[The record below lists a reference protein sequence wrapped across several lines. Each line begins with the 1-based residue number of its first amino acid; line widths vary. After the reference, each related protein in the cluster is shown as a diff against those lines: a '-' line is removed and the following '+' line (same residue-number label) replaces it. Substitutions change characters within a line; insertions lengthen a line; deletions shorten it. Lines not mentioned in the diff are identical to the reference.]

1 MRQALAARVCP
12 SSPAGA
18 PPLAGRPSPPPLD
31 KRRPADA
38 SLRAAALLRLAGHSC
53 RCGAPRALV
62 ETRATAHRRLP
73 ERRSAGTGSGS
84 SSSASGGAEQDPLS
98 GLHGSSRLPS
108 AAAGDAAL
116 IAGLG
121 GCGGGGA
128 GAAAAAAYVTV
139 DRPPLFLHE
148 LPPRSPSDRH
158 TVDGGSDGTA
168 SCSGGNDGR
177 DSGGGRGGGRRNGR
191 SLGGNRA
198 GAHSSKWLQHTEAAA
213 SQRRAMGPSLLVF
226 SGGTAFNGVVE
237 ELKLY
242 TTRVAHV
249 LPVSDDGGSTAEIVR
264 VLGGPAI
271 GDIRSR
277 CLRLSDDSSSE
288 AKAVKRLLAHR
299 LPLEAAA
306 AKAEWMDI
314 VEGEH
319 ELWRGVSEP
328 YKDTIRAFL
337 ILWHASERF
346 LYQNG
351 SVGNFFFAG
360 ARTFFRSLDA
370 AIFLYCRVSHIPT
383 ESLVLPVDGTIIRGQ
398 NEISHPSTGKAS
410 HDTLG
415 TVVKAKHSS
424 PPLLAPIKRVFY
436 MSSEGSNHLHEV
448 FPAVNPTILEQL
460 QHVNAI
466 IYGMGSLYT
475 SIMPSLVCLRQSR
488 VREVFSRSANVL
500 HRATSSACSDCGMRN
515 PQVPR
520 GVGEAIAA
528 RTCPKVKL
536 IHMYSSC
543 RAESA
548 QVLSC
553 RASYDVANGLSQAC
567 GLHNTLD
574 LGAGASTNTCS
585 RLQILFLNGSHD
597 RETAGMTASDFVAA
611 ISEELNRRYGE
622 DTERYRHPPSAF
634 VNVLVA
640 PKGGDVPVD
649 IPKLEDM
656 RVTRVVLVKSTTD
669 EKGNAYYNAK
679 ALIEALELIIN
690 VAPSSGQDDLI
701 LERAGSSGL
710 CPIPSMDA
718 LL

>member
-31 KRRPADA
+31 KRRPADT
-38 SLRAAALLRLAGHSC
+38 SLRAAALPRLAGHSC
-53 RCGAPRALV
+53 LCGAPRALDTRRV
-62 ETRATAHRRLP
+62 EARATAHPRLP
-73 ERRSAGTGSGS
+73 ERRSAGTTGGS
-84 SSSASGGAEQDPLS
+84 SSSSANGGAEQDPLS

-108 AAAGDAAL
+108 SAAGDAAL

-121 GCGGGGA
+121 TFTGSCGGDGT
-128 GAAAAAAYVTV
+128 GAATAYVTV

-158 TVDGGSDGTA
+158 DVEGSNDGTT
-168 SCSGGNDGR
+168 G
-177 DSGGGRGGGRRNGR
+177 
-191 SLGGNRA
+191 
-198 GAHSSKWLQHTEAAA
+198 HSHIEAAA
-213 SQRRAMGPSLLVF
+213 SQRRDM
-226 SGGTAFNGVVE
+226 GGTAFNGVVE

-398 NEISHPSTGKAS
+398 NEISHPSTGKAL

-448 FPAVNPTILEQL
+448 FPAVNPTVLEQL
-460 QHVNAI
+460 QHVDAI

-475 SIMPSLVCLRQSR
+475 SIMPSLV
-488 VREVFSRSANVL
+488 
-500 HRATSSACSDCGMRN
+500 
-515 PQVPR
+515 PR

-528 RTCPKVKL
+528 RTCPK
-536 IHMYSSC
+536 
-543 RAESA
+543 
-548 QVLSC
+548 
-553 RASYDVANGLSQAC
+553 
-567 GLHNTLD
+567 
-574 LGAGASTNTCS
+574 
-585 RLQILFLNGSHD
+585 ILFLNGSHD

-669 EKGNAYYNAK
+669 EKGNANYDAK
-679 ALIEALELIIN
+679 ALIKALELIIN

-710 CPIPSMDA
+710 SPIPSMDA

>member
-1 MRQALAARVCP
+1 MRQALAVCVCP

-31 KRRPADA
+31 KRRPADT
-38 SLRAAALLRLAGHSC
+38 SLRAAALLQLAGHSC
-53 RCGAPRALV
+53 RCGAPRALDTRPV

-73 ERRSAGTGSGS
+73 ERRSAGTGGSS

-108 AAAGDAAL
+108 SAARDVAL

-121 GCGGGGA
+121 CCGGGGA
-128 GAAAAAAYVTV
+128 GAAAAYVTV
-139 DRPPLFLHE
+139 DRPPLFLH
-148 LPPRSPSDRH
+148 DK
-158 TVDGGSDGTA
+158 GG
-168 SCSGGNDGR
+168 
-177 DSGGGRGGGRRNGR
+177 
-191 SLGGNRA
+191 
-198 GAHSSKWLQHTEAAA
+198 LQHTKAAA
-213 SQRRAMGPSLLVF
+213 GKQRAMGPSLLVF

-299 LPLEAAA
+299 LPLEATA

-346 LYQNG
+346 FYQNG

-370 AIFLYCRVSHIPT
+370 AIFLYSRVSHIPT

-436 MSSEGSNHLHEV
+436 MSREGSNHLHEV
-448 FPAVNPTILEQL
+448 FPAINPMVVEQL
-460 QHVNAI
+460 LHVDAI

-475 SIMPSLVCLRQSR
+475 SIMPSLV
-488 VREVFSRSANVL
+488 
-500 HRATSSACSDCGMRN
+500 
-515 PQVPR
+515 PR
-520 GVGEAIAA
+520 GVGEAIAS
-528 RTCPKVKL
+528 RTCPKVKF

-543 RAESA
+543 CSVLA
-548 QVLSC
+548 QVPSC
-553 RASYDVANGLSQAC
+553 RTSHDVANGLIQAC
-567 GLHNTLD
+567 GLPNTLD

-622 DTERYRHPPSAF
+622 NTERYRHPPSAF

-669 EKGNAYYNAK
+669 EKGNANYDAK
-679 ALIEALELIIN
+679 ALIKALELVIN

-710 CPIPSMDA
+710 SPIPSMDA